1 MKKLLSALFVLLMAF
16 SLSAPVLA
24 SEAAPIYQ
32 VDASAEKPLELTLIG
47 QERTA
52 HGRVD
57 VYSFHL
63 PDDGTFYELPDFC
76 GTYEDGSRVTVE
88 GTWNPTYGRLQVLLK
103 ELEFGSSVYSY
114 VACNEPTVYGLW
126 HSSAWSCFLKAD
138 GRPLSGTLRVEVA

>member
-1 MKKLLSALFVLLMAF
+1 MKKLLSVCSMLLMVV
-16 SLSAPVLA
+16 SLSVPVLA

-32 VDASAEKPLELTLIG
+32 VDASSPRPLELTLLG
-47 QERTA
+47 QEPTA

-57 VYSFHL
+57 VYSFYL
-63 PDDGTFYELPDFC
+63 DSGAFYELPDFR
-76 GTYEDGSRVTVE
+76 GTYEDGSRVTVQ

-103 ELEFGSSVYSY
+103 ELDFGSSVYSY

-138 GRPLSGTLRVEVA
+138 GQPLSGTLRVEVT